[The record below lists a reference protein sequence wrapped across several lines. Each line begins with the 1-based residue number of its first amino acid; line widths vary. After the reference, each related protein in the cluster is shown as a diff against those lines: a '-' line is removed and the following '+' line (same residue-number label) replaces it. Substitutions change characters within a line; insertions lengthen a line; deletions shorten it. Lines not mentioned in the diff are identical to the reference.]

1 MSLPLSSEERNS
13 MKGLSIFS
21 WFSYPLPLQERLEL
35 IKNAGFD
42 ATALWWVM
50 NLKIKTASL
59 K

>member
-1 MSLPLSSEERNS
+1 

-42 ATALWWVM
+42 ATALWWGDEFED
-50 NLKIKTASL
+50 KTASL